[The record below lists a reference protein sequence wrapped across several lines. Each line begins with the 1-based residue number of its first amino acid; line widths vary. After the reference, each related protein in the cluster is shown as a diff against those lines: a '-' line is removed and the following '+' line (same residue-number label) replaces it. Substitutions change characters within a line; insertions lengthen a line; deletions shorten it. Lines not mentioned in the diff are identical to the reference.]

1 MEDLKYWIW
10 LSLACTPG
18 SQTFA
23 SLLGKFDTAREVYEA
38 EDHEIASAVTS
49 RSRDYEALTD
59 KSLEQA
65 ETVLE
70 FCTSKNVGI
79 LTYADERYPD
89 SLRDIPTPP
98 VLLYYRGILPDFSSL
113 FTVAVVGTRRLTE
126 YGKKN
131 AFTIAYDLARSGA
144 TIVSGMAIG
153 IDAVAHAGA
162 LAAGKITVAVIGSG
176 IDVCHKL

>member
-1 MEDLKYWIW
+1 MEDLIYWIW

-23 SLLGKFDTAREVYEA
+23 SLLGKFDTAKEVYDA

-49 RSRDYEALTD
+49 RSRDYEALTN
-59 KSLEQA
+59 KNLEQA

-79 LTYADERYPD
+79 LTYADDRYPD

-98 VLLYYRGILPDFSSL
+98 VLLYYRGILPDFSNL
-113 FTVAVVGTRRLTE
+113 FSIAVVGTRRLRE
-126 YGKKN
+126 YGK
-131 AFTIAYDLARSGA
+131 
-144 TIVSGMAIG
+144 
-153 IDAVAHAGA
+153 
-162 LAAGKITVAVIGSG
+162 
-176 IDVCHKL
+176 